1 MASSDAPPVGTIV
14 WTDLTVPQ
22 AESLRDFYGTV
33 VGWSHEPVSMG
44 SYNDFSMVPPNS
56 QTPVAGICHA
66 RGVNEHLPP
75 VWMVYIM
82 VEDLEESLERCRELG
97 GSVLGD
103 PRAVGNQGRYAV
115 IRDPAGAVVGL
126 YESVAP

>member
-1 MASSDAPPVGTIV
+1 MASPEIPPVGTIV

-33 VGWSHEPVSMG
+33 VGWTHEPVSMG
-44 SYNDFSMVPPNS
+44 SYNDFSMILPDS
-56 QTPVAGICHA
+56 ETPVAGICHA

-82 VEDLEESLERCRELG
+82 VKNLEESLKRCQELG
-97 GSVLGD
+97 GTVLSD

-115 IRDPAGAVVGL
+115 IRDPAGAVAGL
-126 YESVAP
+126 YEVVTP